1 MSELNIP
8 TIKRYRMESL
18 YIEYDSDEYE
28 QLFDIDKVDAITT
41 LATTLIKSKM
51 GELSISFV
59 SSKRMK
65 SLNKEFRNKEE
76 STDILSFVNEDDG
89 FFSIE
94 EEPILGDIVISLED
108 MLQNCE
114 YFGAQKDNELIRLIV
129 HGLLHLNGHDHASNE
144 ISEPMLQLQEEIV
157 KNIEKELGQ

>member
-1 MSELNIP
+1 
-8 TIKRYRMESL
+8 MESL